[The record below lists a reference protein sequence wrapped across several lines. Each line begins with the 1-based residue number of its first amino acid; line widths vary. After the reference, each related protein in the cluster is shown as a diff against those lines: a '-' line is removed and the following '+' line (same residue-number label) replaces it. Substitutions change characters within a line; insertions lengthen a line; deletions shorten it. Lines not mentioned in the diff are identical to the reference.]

1 MTRNDYTAL
10 RDRLGLRNGSQV
22 HLRPRRITRFSAGA
36 NAVVETEVADPAA
49 MI

>member
-1 MTRNDYTAL
+1 L

-36 NAVVETEVADPAA
+36 KATGDTEIADPAA